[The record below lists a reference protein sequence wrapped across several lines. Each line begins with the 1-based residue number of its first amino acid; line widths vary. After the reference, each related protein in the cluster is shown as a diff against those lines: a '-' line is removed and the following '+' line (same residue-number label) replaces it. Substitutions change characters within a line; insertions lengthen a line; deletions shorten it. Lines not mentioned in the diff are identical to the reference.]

1 MIWIESPNSSLKIV
15 DIKAVVEIVRE
26 ISPDCLIV
34 VDSTLATPLLQRP
47 LELGA
52 DIVLVSF

>member
-15 DIKAVVEIVRE
+15 DIKTVVEMVRE
-26 ISPDCLIV
+26 IVPDCLVV
-34 VDSTLATPLLQRP
+34 VDNTLATPLYQKP